1 MKFIVDRAS
10 DDYKAV
16 PTEVEM
22 NTLEELIKF
31 IKENWEIILKE
42 EEVTVEKYRWWE
54 KLSCN
59 KYYDREKTWRM
70 ALTIYDDYVE

>member
-10 DDYKAV
+10 DDYRAV

-31 IKENWEIILKE
+31 IKENGKIILRE
-42 EEVTVEKYRWWE
+42 EEERVEKYVGDR
-54 KLSCN
+54 LSCN
-59 KYYDREKTWRM
+59 RYYEWEKT
-70 ALTIYDDYVE
+70 

>member
-22 NTLEELIKF
+22 NSLEELIDF
-31 IKENWEIILKE
+31 IKENWKIILKE
-42 EEVTVEKYRWWE
+42 EEVRVEKYDGE
-54 KLSCN
+54 ELSCN
-59 KYYDREKTWRM
+59 RYYEWEKTWRLH
-70 ALTIYDDYVE
+70 LTIYDDYIE

>member
-22 NTLEELIKF
+22 NTLEELIEF
-31 IKENWEIILKE
+31 IKENGKIILRE
-42 EEVTVEKYRWWE
+42 EEERVEKYVGDE

-59 KYYDREKTWRM
+59 RYYEWEKTGRIK
-70 ALTIYDDYVE
+70 LTIYDDYIE

>member
-22 NTLEELIKF
+22 NTLEELIDF
-31 IKENWEIILKE
+31 IKENWKIILRE
-42 EEVTVEKYRWWE
+42 EEERVEKYVGE

-59 KYYDREKTWRM
+59 RYYEWEKTWRM
-70 ALTIYDDYVE
+70 RLTIYDDYVE